1 MVAFP
6 SAKPPLW
13 LYWSFMPRVA
23 AVVDD
28 LLFLSRIREAAR
40 AAGADLV
47 TARTPDALV
56 AAARAG
62 ARLVLVD
69 ADGQRLPWSD
79 AVRALRAD
87 PTLAAVTVVAFLS
100 HVNVD
105 HATAARAAGATRVV
119 ARGAFVAELPAL
131 MAEAASAPSQETSS

>member
-1 MVAFP
+1 
-6 SAKPPLW
+6 
-13 LYWSFMPRVA
+13 MPTVA

-40 AAGADLV
+40 AAGADV
-47 TARTPDALV
+47 VSARTPETL
-56 AAARAG
+56 AAAVRAG

-69 ADGQRLPWSD
+69 ADGQRLPWRD
-79 AVRALRAD
+79 AVRSLRED
-87 PTLAAVTVVAFLS
+87 PSLAAVPVVAFLS

-105 HATAARAAGATRVV
+105 HAAEARAAGATRVV

-131 MAEAASAPSQETSS
+131 MAEAATKAPSQETPS

>member
-1 MVAFP
+1 
-6 SAKPPLW
+6 
-13 LYWSFMPRVA
+13 MPTVA

-40 AAGADLV
+40 GARVDV
-47 TARTPDALV
+47 VSARTPDALV

-69 ADGQRLPWSD
+69 ADGGRLPWVD
-79 AVRALRAD
+79 AIRALRAE
-87 PTLAAVTVVAFLS
+87 PSLAAVPVVAFLG

-105 HATAARAAGATRVV
+105 HAALAREAGATRVV

-131 MAEAASAPSQETSS
+131 MAELAASAPSQETAS